1 MRLELAGLSVEM
13 EGNAIL
19 MRDSVP
25 EAISDDWG
33 SGNLRPH
40 RTEEVN
46 RLCNTN
52 SGNYRT
58 VSFSR

>member
-1 MRLELAGLSVEM
+1 M

-46 RLCNTN
+46 WFCNTN

-58 VSFSR
+58 VSFSK